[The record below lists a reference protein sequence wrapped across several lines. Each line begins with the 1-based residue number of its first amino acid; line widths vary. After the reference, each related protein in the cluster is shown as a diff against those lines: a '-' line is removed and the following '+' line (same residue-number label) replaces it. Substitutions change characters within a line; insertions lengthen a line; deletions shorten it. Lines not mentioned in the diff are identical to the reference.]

1 MNIDISISTNTMIDS
16 EAVLLSNR
24 VLVVDDES
32 DLCLL
37 YETTLKR
44 AGYDVYIA
52 EGVQSAKKILAQCS
66 DIVCVVSDFRM
77 NDGTG
82 LDLVRY
88 LSQTHVGLPICL
100 VTAYSSPEQSVQ
112 ALKEGAF
119 DYLSKPVSVVDLRRV
134 VAAMVE
140 QNKVYHTHSPQTSLA
155 YIEQRLPGQST
166 AMKAVHQTLAQLAQT
181 DACVVIQ
188 GEPGTG
194 KELAARALHAA
205 SIRAAQPFI
214 VLDCSLLQDSM
225 AAKQALFG
233 EYGVRQGVFQAA
245 QGGTLLLDEVS
256 CLPIDIQIALL
267 NVLQTKTIPKITLEA
282 ITETSNQTQRI
293 DVRVLISTTTA
304 LSHWVAMGKLRQD
317 LYYRLNIMALH
328 MPSLRDRSG
337 DAPWLAQRWLLSHT
351 QGKTMSLSIGAI
363 AWLRSHIFSGN
374 IRELN
379 NVIERGVTVCMAQG
393 EQCIEVTH
401 LKGNDEVNRL
411 PQILNESNIANNFNK
426 NQTTKINFPMD
437 LTAHLGAIERQII
450 EQALQYTRYNR
461 TQAAVLLGINVRQI
475 RYRIEQLGIEC

>member
-1 MNIDISISTNTMIDS
+1 
-16 EAVLLSNR
+16 

-44 AGYDVYIA
+44 AGYDIYIA
-52 EGVQSAKKILAQCS
+52 EGVQSAKKILVQHP

-82 LDLVRY
+82 LDLLRY
-88 LSQTHVGLPICL
+88 LSQAHIGLPICL

-119 DYLSKPVSVVDLRRV
+119 DYLSKPVSVADLRRV

-140 QNKVYHTHSPQTSLA
+140 QNKAYQTHSPQTLLA
-155 YIEQRLPGQST
+155 HIEQRLPGQST
-166 AMKAVHQTLAQLAQT
+166 AMKAVHQTLVQLAQT

-188 GEPGTG
+188 GEAGTG

-205 SIRAAQPFI
+205 SIRATQPFI
-214 VLDCSLLQDSM
+214 VLDCSLLQDSK
-225 AAKQALFG
+225 AAERALFG
-233 EYGVRQGVFQAA
+233 EYGVKQGVFQAT

-267 NVLQTKTIPKITLEA
+267 NVLQTKTISKITPEA
-282 ITETSNQTQRI
+282 ITETNHQISNQTQRI
-293 DVRVLISTTTA
+293 DVRILISTTTA
-304 LSHWVAMGKLRQD
+304 LSHSVAMGKLRQD

-328 MPSLRDRSG
+328 MPPLRDRSG
-337 DAPWLAQRWLLSHT
+337 DAPWLAQRWLLNHV
-351 QGKTMSLSIGAI
+351 QGKTMSLSMGAI

-379 NVIERGVTVCMAQG
+379 NIIERGVAVCMAQG
-393 EQCIEVTH
+393 EQCIEVIH
-401 LKGNDEVNRL
+401 LQRNDEINRL
-411 PQILNESNIANNFNK
+411 SQTSSESNIASNFTK
-426 NQTTKINFPMD
+426 NQITKINFPMD

>member
-1 MNIDISISTNTMIDS
+1 MNIDLNIDFNTHTTVTTVAS
-16 EAVLLSNR
+16 ETMLLSKQ

-37 YETTLKR
+37 YETALKR
-44 AGYDVYIA
+44 AGYGVYIA
-52 EGVQSAKKILAQCS
+52 EGVQSAQKILTQYP

-82 LDLVRY
+82 LDLLRY
-88 LSQTHVGLPICL
+88 LSQAHVGLPICL

-119 DYLSKPVSVVDLRRV
+119 DYLSKPVSVADLRRV

-140 QNKVYHTHSPQTSLA
+140 QNKAYQIHSPQNLLVH
-155 YIEQRLPGQST
+155 IEQRLPGQST
-166 AMKAVHQTLAQLAQT
+166 AMKAVHQTLVQLAQT
-181 DACVVIQ
+181 DTCVVIQ

-205 SIRAAQPFI
+205 SIRATQPFI
-214 VLDCSLLQDSM
+214 VLDCSLLQDSK
-225 AAKQALFG
+225 AAERALFG
-233 EYGVRQGVFQAA
+233 EAGVKQGAFQAA

-256 CLPIDIQIALL
+256 CLPVDIQTVLL
-267 NVLQTKTIPKITLEA
+267 NVLQTKTII
-282 ITETSNQTQRI
+282 ETMAETTRI
-293 DVRVLISTTTA
+293 DVRVLVSTTTA
-304 LSHWVAMGKLRQD
+304 LSHWVALAKFRQD

-337 DAPWLAQRWLLSHT
+337 DAPWLAQRWLLNHT

-379 NVIERGVTVCMAQG
+379 NVIERGVAVCMAQG
-393 EQCIEVTH
+393 ERCIEVIH
-401 LKGNDEVNRL
+401 LQRNDEINRL
-411 PQILNESNIANNFNK
+411 SQTPNESNIAGSFTKNK
-426 NQTTKINFPMD
+426 TNKIHFPMD